1 MKVGEDKFE
10 RLREGKLNE
19 EQRQELVYEI
29 LKEQLEHARNKLETI
44 RKRKK
49 KRVTY
54 KTAQYGHF
62 RPEVSC
68 GYSPI
73 LEKNEKGHKH
83 DKLNSPRL
91 KQVVAKLTAP
101 HEHKGKDCV
110 HCKIDKAQL
119 QKAYGLEGYNEAHL
133 DQVIENIRR
142 INRNLY
148 PSAMS
153 IARTNSRGSSYKHF
167 GSCHSGESAKER
179 LLG

>member
-10 RLREGKLNE
+10 RLREGNLNE

-29 LKEQLEHARNKLETI
+29 LKEQLEHARNKLENI

-54 KTAQYGHF
+54 KTAQYAHF

-73 LEKNEKGHKH
+73 LEKDQKAPKG
-83 DKLNSPRL
+83 DKVLSPQL

-101 HEHKGKDCV
+101 HEHKGKDCG
-110 HCKIDKAQL
+110 HCKIDK
-119 QKAYGLEGYNEAHL
+119 G
-133 DQVIENIRR
+133 
-142 INRNLY
+142 
-148 PSAMS
+148 
-153 IARTNSRGSSYKHF
+153 
-167 GSCHSGESAKER
+167 
-179 LLG
+179 